1 MGTKVASAEMGK
13 WVAICRPGS
22 DMLFSI
28 RMKTLAVLI
37 SSALAVYAGLVNLS
51 ERISWGLPVD
61 GIEWQ
66 QQNGVRVS
74 IPETPEAKAALR
86 PGDQLVSIN
95 RIPIGNFDD
104 YTEILDLLAPQDKGQ
119 VVRTEYLM
127 KRGQAEFV
135 YTAGITLQSQ
145 VSASDY
151 FLILT
156 AFLYLLTGLFIYL
169 RNGSAAGAFHFYLM
183 CLVGFVLFVFR
194 HTGKADALDIVVYW
208 ASAVALLLLPPLFL
222 HFACYFPEPLPLMR
236 RRPHLK
242 PALYFPFALLLSVH
256 MAWFAG
262 QLSGFGLPR
271 DFRIQ
276 LLLDRVHLLHFIAY
290 FLAGALILVWMRRT
304 ADSVAHR
311 QQMKWLT
318 YGAVAG
324 IVPFALLYGVPYL
337 IGAPISMF
345 MNASILGLA
354 LIPVSFGYAI
364 TRFRLM
370 DVDVI
375 VKRGA
380 AYVIASSAIL
390 GVYLLL
396 ALLIGHAA
404 SRFSPDSG
412 FVLFAIAALAGA
424 LFFAPVKNKIQEQLD
439 KLFYREQYDYRRSLA
454 EFGRTLASE
463 TDIDR
468 LIDKICKR
476 VERTLNL
483 PCVAL
488 FVRDGAEPSTYR
500 QYEPGSGRSVSLAVP
515 DSIFS
520 DFDREL
526 NPVFFCPQNEVVEQV
541 KRKLEGMGLHY
552 VQPLRV
558 HGRLLGF
565 LSFGRRASGEP
576 LPSEDLDLLASLA
589 VYAGIAIDNAML
601 YQSLALKANE
611 LANLKQYNEQ
621 VIETLI
627 AGVAVVTVDGQVTV
641 WNASMERIS
650 GIDRQEAIGQNLS
663 SLLPSP
669 FLAALKSV
677 MPGGNWAVSDT
688 VRLQKTALVNRNAK
702 TTLLNVSVTPFL
714 LNEDVLTGTLMVLED
729 VTEKVRLEDQLMQ
742 AEKLSSIGLFAAGV
756 AHEVNTPLAGI
767 SSYAQMLMKD
777 FPEGHPQRELLQKIE
792 KQSFRA
798 SNIVNS
804 LLKFARVGNSEV
816 QEVNINSLMLES
828 LSLLDHQMRKAN
840 VEVDLELDAS
850 LPPTFANGGKLQQ
863 VFMNLFLNAKDAM
876 PQGGHLT
883 IKSYRRDS
891 AVVVQVKDTGRGISD
906 EDIKRIYDPFF
917 TTKDVGQGTGLGLS
931 ITYGIIQEHSGQIDV
946 QSQPGR
952 GTTFTLQLPLRR
964 VN

>member
-1 MGTKVASAEMGK
+1 
-13 WVAICRPGS
+13 
-22 DMLFSI
+22 MLFSI
-28 RMKTLAVLI
+28 RMKTLVVLI
-37 SSALAVYAGLVNLS
+37 SSALAVYGGLVNLS
-51 ERISWGLPVD
+51 ERMSWGLPVD

-66 QQNGVRVS
+66 QEQGVRVK
-74 IPETPEAKAALR
+74 IPETPEARAALNA
-86 PGDQLVSIN
+86 GDQLISIN
-95 RIPIGNFDD
+95 RVPIRNLDD

-119 VVRTEYLM
+119 VVRTEYLV
-127 KRGQAEFV
+127 KRGDTEFV
-135 YTAGITLQSQ
+135 YTAGITIQSQ
-145 VSASDY
+145 VSAADY
-151 FLILT
+151 FLLVT
-156 AFLYLLTGLFIYL
+156 AFVFLLTGLFIYL

-183 CLVGFVLFVFR
+183 CLVGFILFVFR
-194 HTGKADALDIVVYW
+194 HTGEADTLDLLVYW

-236 RRPHLK
+236 RKAHLK
-242 PALYFPFALLLSVH
+242 PALYFPFALLFSLH
-256 MAWFAG
+256 LPWFAG

-271 DFRIQ
+271 NLKVQ
-276 LLLDRVHLLHFIAY
+276 LFLDRVHLLHFVVY
-290 FLAGALILVWMRRT
+290 FLAGALILVWMRRK
-304 ADSVAHR
+304 AESVAHR

-324 IVPFALLYGVPYL
+324 IVPFALFYGIPYL
-337 IGAPISMF
+337 VGASISLLMS
-345 MNASILGLA
+345 ASILGLA

-380 AYVIASSAIL
+380 AYVIASSAVL

-412 FVLFAIAALAGA
+412 FILFAIAALTGA
-424 LFFAPVKNKIQEQLD
+424 LFFAPVKNKIQDQLD
-439 KLFYREQYDYRRSLA
+439 KLFYRDQYDYRRSLA
-454 EFGRTLASE
+454 DFGRTLASE

-468 LIDKICKR
+468 LIEKICAR
-476 VERTLNL
+476 VEKTLNL
-483 PCVAL
+483 STVAM
-488 FVRDGAEPSTYR
+488 FVREGADPSVYR
-500 QYEPGSGRSVSLAVP
+500 RYDPGSEQTVHITVP
-515 DSIFS
+515 DNVFS

-526 NPVFFCPQNEVVEQV
+526 NPVFFCPQNQAIEEAKATLQS
-541 KRKLEGMGLHY
+541 MGLRY
-552 VQPLRV
+552 IQPLRV

-565 LSFGRRASGEP
+565 ISVGRRANGEP
-576 LPSEDLDLLASLA
+576 LPSEDLELLASLS

-601 YQSLALKANE
+601 YQSLALKANQ

-627 AGVAVVTVDGQVTV
+627 AGVAVVTVDGTVTV

-650 GIDRQEAIGQNLS
+650 GIDREAAIGREFG
-663 SLLPSP
+663 SLLPP
-669 FLAALKSV
+669 AFLAALRSV
-677 MPGGNWAVSDT
+677 MPGRDWTVSDT
-688 VRLQKTALVNRNAK
+688 VRLQKTALVNGDGK
-702 TTLLNVSVTPFL
+702 TALVNVSVTPFL
-714 LNEDVLTGTLMVLED
+714 LNEDVMTGTLLVLED

-777 FPEGHPQRELLQKIE
+777 LPEGHPQRELLNRIE

-828 LSLLDHQMRKAN
+828 LSLLDHQLKKAH
-840 VEVDLELDAS
+840 VEIGLDLDAS
-850 LPPTFANGGKLQQ
+850 LPATFANGGRLQQ

-876 PQGGHLT
+876 PDGGHLT
-883 IKSYRRDS
+883 VKSYRQDS
-891 AVVVQVKDTGRGISD
+891 AVVVQVKDTGNGISD
-906 EDIKRIYDPFF
+906 QDIKRIYDPFF
-917 TTKDVGQGTGLGLS
+917 TTKDVGKGTGLGLS
-931 ITYGIIQEHSGQIDV
+931 ISYGIIQEHSGQIAV
-946 QSQPGR
+946 ESKPGR
-952 GTTFTLQLPLRR
+952 GTTFTVQLPLRR